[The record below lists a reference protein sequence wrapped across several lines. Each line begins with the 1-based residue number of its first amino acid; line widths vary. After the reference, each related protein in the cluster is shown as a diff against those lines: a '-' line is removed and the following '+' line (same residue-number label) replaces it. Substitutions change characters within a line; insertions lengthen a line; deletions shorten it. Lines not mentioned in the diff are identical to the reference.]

1 MNIKNKIFGELVKIR
16 DIFSDYSVRSYSQ
29 EGEDLVLARF
39 FGNKKNG
46 FYVDIG
52 ANHPKKYS
60 NTYYFYKKGW
70 FGINI
75 DPLPESK
82 KLFDK
87 YRKRDINLNIGI
99 SNESGKMKYYMF
111 EESQLNTFSEKVKN
125 ERKKNVKKIVSEIDI
140 KLEKLSFIL
149 DKYVK
154 NKKIDFFSIDTEGF
168 DFNVLKSNDWEKYRP
183 KVIIVE
189 LFTESSNKLFK
200 DKVFLFLKS
209 KNYDY
214 FAKTGNSVFFKRV
227 D

>member
-1 MNIKNKIFGELVKIR
+1 MVISILKKNLAQIR
-16 DIFSDYSVRSYSQ
+16 DNLFFSTKSYSQ

-46 FYVDIG
+46 FYVDVG
-52 ANHPKKYS
+52 ANHPKRYS

-70 FGINI
+70 SGINI

-99 SNESGKMKYYMF
+99 SDKPGKMKYYMF

-125 ERKKNVKKIVSEIDI
+125 ERKKNGKKIISEIDV
-140 KLEKLSFIL
+140 KLEKLSFVL

-154 NKKIDFFSIDTEGF
+154 NKEIDFLSIDTEGF
-168 DFNVLKSNDWEKYRP
+168 DFNVLKSNDWDKYKP

-189 LFTESSNKLFK
+189 ILNSKLEDFVN
-200 DKVFLFLKS
+200 DKIYIFLKE
-209 KNYDY
+209 NGYEY
-214 FAKTGNSVFFKRV
+214 FAKTGNSVFFKLNE
-227 D
+227 